1 MRLID
6 GCSYLKRPSAVTDGL
21 FKHIMIMLQLQ
32 LLQVLLQVPVR
43 IFPG

>member
-32 LLQVLLQVPVR
+32 LLQVPVR